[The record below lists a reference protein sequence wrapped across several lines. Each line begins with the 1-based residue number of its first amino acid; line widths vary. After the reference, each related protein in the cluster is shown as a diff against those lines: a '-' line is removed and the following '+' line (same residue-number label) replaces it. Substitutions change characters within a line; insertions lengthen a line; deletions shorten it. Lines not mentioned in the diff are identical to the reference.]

1 MSSPSSKLVGPL
13 TCISS
18 LTSHSFQ
25 EKHQKHFAHGT
36 GPGTHLEGP
45 RHPGR
50 EFAGVCEA
58 RPGIIESTHI
68 APLDDN
74 LSKGL
79 EQPKLFRFSGA
90 DIFRRGERNTWIE
103 NA

>member
-1 MSSPSSKLVGPL
+1 MPKQSPKL
-13 TCISS
+13 
-18 LTSHSFQ
+18 
-25 EKHQKHFAHGT
+25 EKHHPKHFAHGT

-68 APLDDN
+68 APLDDM
-74 LSKGL
+74 LSTESPRSTPGL
-79 EQPKLFRFSGA
+79 RTPRDDK
-90 DIFRRGERNTWIE
+90 
-103 NA
+103 

>member
-1 MSSPSSKLVGPL
+1 MSPHIQFLLNQNDAQAKSK
-13 TCISS
+13 TCRS
-18 LTSHSFQ
+18 LDLYLFSTSQSFQ
-25 EKHQKHFAHGT
+25 EKHHPKHFAHGT

-68 APLDDN
+68 APLDDM
-74 LSKGL
+74 LSTGL
-79 EQPKLFRFSGA
+79 E
-90 DIFRRGERNTWIE
+90 T
-103 NA
+103 